1 MTDATV
7 IPLHPCV
14 AGYTDTLAL
23 NDIHA
28 LLTTGEP
35 GSATLADVALILAR
49 AGRPLVAARD
59 IEVTAT
65 ETSLGRP
72 VACVQSGDTSVFVRQ
87 ETGTTVLLIE
97 VCTKTL
103 AERDALTITL
113 DGQILHPGGPDEA
126 A

>member
-7 IPLHPCV
+7 IPLRPC
-14 AGYTDTLAL
+14 APYSDTAAL

-28 LLTTGEP
+28 LLTSQEP
-35 GSATLADVALILAR
+35 GDGAVADIALILAR

-59 IEVTAT
+59 IEITIT

-72 VACVQSGDTSVFVRQ
+72 VACAQSGDTSVFIRQ
-87 ETGTTVLLIE
+87 ETGGAGLLVEI
-97 VCTKTL
+97 CTKTV
-103 AERDALTITL
+103 AEHDTVTVAL
-113 DGQILHPGGPDEA
+113 DGATLHPASPDA